1 LSAHSAVD
9 ERLREIQRGD
19 PDERVVCVLRP
30 EGNAQGDT
38 ISYGRMPDY
47 LANLLRRPPVGW
59 WDVLDILIVSFLIY
73 EFLKLIRGTRAVQ
86 MAVGSLLVI
95 GLFYVSQLAPL
106 QTLNWLIRNALVYVG
121 FAAIVIFQSDIRRA
135 LAHFGQAPFFR
146 YFNRQQ
152 AANETIE
159 EVVVATTMLAQQKVG
174 AIIAIEREIGLRN
187 YIESG
192 IPLDATL
199 TYDLLVTIF
208 RPGSPLHDGAVI
220 LQEGRVA
227 AAACFLPLTVNP
239 RLSRELGT
247 RHRAAIGLTEEND
260 AAAVVVSEETGLISV
275 ALSGGIERG
284 LSPDQLRERL
294 KGLVQQRRGAL
305 FGQGGRG

>member
-1 LSAHSAVD
+1 
-9 ERLREIQRGD
+9 
-19 PDERVVCVLRP
+19 
-30 EGNAQGDT
+30 
-38 ISYGRMPDY
+38 MPDS

-59 WDVLDILIVSFLIY
+59 WDLLDIAIVAFLIY

-86 MAVGSLLVI
+86 MAVGSFFVI
-95 GLFYVSQLAPL
+95 ALFYGSQLAPL
-106 QTLNWLIRNALVYVG
+106 QTLNWLIRNALLYVG

-135 LAHFGQAPFFR
+135 LARLGQAPFFR
-146 YFNRQQ
+146 YFNRQE
-152 AANETIE
+152 AAAETIE
-159 EVVVATTMLAQQKVG
+159 EIVVAATMLAQQRIG
-174 AIIAIEREIGLRN
+174 AIVAVERDIGLRN

-220 LQEGRVA
+220 LQEGRLA

-239 RLSRELGT
+239 QLSRELGT
-247 RHRAAIGLTEEND
+247 RHRAAIGLTEESD
-260 AAAVVVSEETGLISV
+260 AVAIVVSEESGLISIS
-275 ALSGGIERG
+275 LKGGIDRG

-294 KGLVQQRRGAL
+294 RGLVQQRRG
-305 FGQGGRG
+305 FSGQVR

>member
-1 LSAHSAVD
+1 MNEYLS
-9 ERLREIQRGD
+9 
-19 PDERVVCVLRP
+19 
-30 EGNAQGDT
+30 T
-38 ISYGRMPDY
+38 
-47 LANLLRRPPVGW
+47 LLRYRPAAGW
-59 WDVLDILIVSFLIY
+59 WDLLDIALVSILIY

-86 MAVGSLLVI
+86 MAVGSMLVI

-106 QTLNWLIRNALVYVG
+106 QTLNWLIRNMLVYVG

-146 YFNRQQ
+146 YLTRQQ
-152 AANETIE
+152 AADETIE
-159 EVVVATTMLAQQKVG
+159 EVVVAASMLAQQRTG
-174 AIIAIEREIGLRN
+174 AIFAIEREIGMRN

-192 IPLDATL
+192 IPLDAML

-208 RPGSPLHDGAVI
+208 NPGSPLHDGAVI

-247 RHRAAIGLTEEND
+247 RHRAAIGLTEESD
-260 AAAVVVSEETGLISV
+260 AAAVVVSEETGKISIS
-275 ALSGGIERG
+275 LDGQIERG
-284 LSPDQLRERL
+284 LTPDDLRARL
-294 KGLVQQRRGAL
+294 RTLIQQRRGSQSA
-305 FGQGGRG
+305 GYAG